1 MSWKALGEV
10 KTVILGREIE
20 NFLADKK
27 GVGRER
33 KAFQAKGMAHAKF
46 PSLESSSCL
55 QIPKADPKGSSVKCW
70 GGGHLDRR

>member
-10 KTVILGREIE
+10 KTVILGKEIE
-20 NFLADKK
+20 IFQTDNK

-46 PSLESSSCL
+46 LSLESSSCL
-55 QIPKADPKGSSVKCW
+55 KGSSIKCW
-70 GGGHLDRR
+70 GGGQPDRR